1 MAQIIRIRNMYP
13 RINETRYTNNWI
25 FIEIDSLNW
34 ERMYLGKDNNERLYV
49 GIKSIKVKVKP
60 SLV

>member
-1 MAQIIRIRNMYP
+1 MYP
-13 RINETRYTNNWI
+13 RINETRNTNNWL

-34 ERMYLGKDNNERLYV
+34 KRMYLGKDNNERLYV